1 MKTVRKNSLRGQ
13 VIAEW
18 ENAGRP
24 NWGIRETIGICL
36 LVDAE
41 LRAEGLN
48 PTPTFRK
55 AIESNDLKYIRIW
68 VPGCRWP
75 WHTKST

>member
-1 MKTVRKNSLRGQ
+1 MKADKKRKLRGR

-18 ENAGRP
+18 QDAGKP
-24 NWGIRETIGICL
+24 NWGIRETIGMSL

-48 PTPTFRK
+48 PAPAFRK
-55 AIESNDLKYIRIW
+55 AIESNDLQYVRSW
-68 VPGCRWP
+68 LPGCRLP
-75 WHTKST
+75 WHPKSS

>member
-1 MKTVRKNSLRGQ
+1 MKTGAKNSLRGR

-18 ENAGRP
+18 KNAGQP

-55 AIESNDLKYIRIW
+55 AIESNDLSYIRAW
-68 VPGCRWP
+68 VPGGRWP
-75 WHTKST
+75 WHPKST